1 MFKFLAYAVDPYA
14 IREPVAMWSSID
26 GPVRKVSIHA
36 IAQSR
41 ELVFTYDASRLID
54 YLREGRCGRP
64 TIVDLEDALRLRSG
78 LSRSQGGQLQWDVWK
93 ALIGNSSKVE
103 SIEAVRDFNEGRS
116 QTATESEL
124 SDALRA
130 TVIAMRSL
138 WAVIESDL
146 KKYGEHDRF
155 CEIEIPVQHLFLAR
169 QYRGIGVDLHEVQR
183 LIEEC
188 RAEKYTAFRQIAS
201 MIGFSPSGLSFRTVS
216 KFLGGTDASHLT
228 EFADS
233 PNLQEY
239 FKVAAPA
246 SRFASLFL
254 QYVRASRNLTV
265 LTRLNSGAERVFP
278 VFRCSGT
285 VTSRIHVVDPR
296 LQELRRGYRSI
307 LVSDPGNSL
316 LYLDYG
322 QFEPGIFSYL
332 SGDHE
337 LQKQYA
343 STDLYES
350 LSMAIFGDDAH
361 RSICKRIFLAYCY
374 GMTSENIAKLLAGH
388 DAHLVRLKEFKDL
401 VVAFFS
407 AFPSLITYKSSL
419 EEQLIRDGQIGT
431 LFGNHR
437 VRTSKGGLTYK
448 EKRWA
453 LSQVVQ
459 GTASLIF
466 KTALL
471 SLAKE
476 FGPDSILLPMHDAVL
491 MQLPTNDNLQCNQ
504 ERAAQLMSDAFL
516 RWCPGMR
523 PKVIQ
528 SSFVPTVFGNAH

>member
-1 MFKFLAYAVDPYA
+1 MSKFLAYAVDPFA
-14 IREPVAMWSSID
+14 IHEPVAMWSRID
-26 GPVRKVSIHA
+26 GPVRKVSLLA

-41 ELVFTYDASRLID
+41 ELVFTFDASRLID
-54 YLREGRCGRP
+54 VLREGGCRRP

-78 LSRSQGGQLQWDVWK
+78 LSRGQGGQLQWDVWK
-93 ALIGNSSKVE
+93 ALVGNASEVE

-116 QTATESEL
+116 RTATEFEL
-124 SDALRA
+124 YAALRA

-138 WAVIESDL
+138 WTVLESDL
-146 KKYGEHDRF
+146 KECGEHDRF
-155 CEIEIPVQHLFLAR
+155 CEIEIPIQQLFLAR
-169 QYRGIGVDLHEVQR
+169 QYSGIAIDLHEVQQ
-183 LIEEC
+183 LIEKC

-216 KFLGGTDASHLT
+216 NFLGGTDASHLA

-254 QYVRASRNLTV
+254 QYVRADRNLTV
-265 LTRLNSGAERVFP
+265 LTRLNSGADRVYP

-296 LQELRRGYRSI
+296 LQELRRGYRTI
-307 LVSDPGNSL
+307 LVSDPGKSL

-332 SGDHE
+332 AGDDE
-337 LQKQYA
+337 LRKQYA

-350 LSMAIFGDDAH
+350 LSMAIFGDDEH

-374 GMTSENIAKLLAGH
+374 GMTPENIAKLLAGH
-388 DAHLVRLKEFKDL
+388 DASLVRLKEFKDL

-407 AFPSLITYKSSL
+407 AFPRLITYKSSL
-419 EEQLIRDGQIGT
+419 EDQLVRDGQVGT
-431 LFGNHR
+431 LFGNR
-437 VRTSKGGLTYK
+437 RARTSKGSLTYK

-459 GTASLIF
+459 GTASLF
-466 KTALL
+466 SSCTAF
-471 SLAKE
+471 S
-476 FGPDSILLPMHDAVL
+476 G
-491 MQLPTNDNLQCNQ
+491 
-504 ERAAQLMSDAFL
+504 
-516 RWCPGMR
+516 
-523 PKVIQ
+523 
-528 SSFVPTVFGNAH
+528 